1 MIAVI
6 ATFSVKAGM
15 EQAFEQLIA
24 ELGAQV
30 RSQESGCRL
39 YQLCKAAE
47 AGKYVMMERYADQQA
62 LGAHTQTPYF
72 KAASSRFRELLEERA
87 GIQLLTEVG

>member
-6 ATFSVKAGM
+6 ATFSVRTGM
-15 EQAFEQLIA
+15 EAEFEQLIG
-24 ELGAQV
+24 ELSAQV
-30 RSQESGCRL
+30 RLEPGCRL

-47 AGKYVMMERYADQQA
+47 PGKYVLLERYADQQA
-62 LGAHTQTPYF
+62 LAAHSQTPYF
-72 KAASSRFRELLEERA
+72 KQAMGRFRDLLEERA